1 MRISE
6 VIDKTSVEAPF
17 DDFDFE
23 LQNKLQDFAG
33 RPKVLKLGNGISA
46 QYHKSSNSFVYTTGE
61 NKGKPVEGLALRNLW
76 NKLEVGI
83 GGTDKGKKDKEKRDP
98 FQRAKA
104 WLQGTGKSDTAI
116 ATRLDPKA
124 SMFKKA
130 FVGGAMALFKAG
142 IPEPGKIQL
151 DDKTKQELQ
160 DFVNKGQQEK
170 MKKAFNDA
178 IAIGNSMDSS
188 SAGKKPGEWKSG
200 DAEKIATA
208 KFNKVISQVPGME
221 GLLIRLAQKQQF
233 VPALHWVN
241 SAQEINPHQQRL
253 PAPTST
259 IHVDPKGKP
268 VPDPRV
274 TPSSNRGADGRYMPG
289 NQSGVQ
295 FDKKPQG

>member
-1 MRISE
+1 
-6 VIDKTSVEAPF
+6 
-17 DDFDFE
+17 
-23 LQNKLQDFAG
+23 LQNKLVDTSG
-33 RPKVLKLGNGISA
+33 RPKVLKLGNGLSA

-76 NKLEVGI
+76 NKLGVGI

-151 DDKTKQELQ
+151 DDKTIKALQ
-160 DFVNKGQQEK
+160 NFVNKGQQEK
-170 MKKAFNDA
+170 MKQAFNDA
-178 IAIGNSMDSS
+178 IAIGKNMDSS
-188 SAGKKPGEWKSG
+188 SAGKKPGEWKSD
-200 DAEKIATA
+200 DAEKEATA
-208 KFNKVISQVPGME
+208 QFNKVISQVPGME
-221 GLLIRLAQKQQF
+221 GLLIMLAQKGQF
-233 VPALHWVN
+233 VPALQWVN
-241 SAQEINPHQQRL
+241 SAQPMTTNLLPHQAKSLPKPQGKLPAPQGKLPAPQGKLPAPQGRL
-253 PAPTST
+253 PAPKTT
-259 IHVDPKGKP
+259 K
-268 VPDPRV
+268 
-274 TPSSNRGADGRYMPG
+274 RGADGRYTPG

-295 FDKKPQG
+295 FDKNLRK